1 MLRGAL
7 VRGGRR
13 AHANALTSPARLD
26 DSAPVPART
35 TPAAPLLALLALA
48 ASCAGR
54 PDVASGGAAASPTK
68 PASAAARAPLD
79 AAALRFG
86 RLPLAAAPEVALPI
100 EILAIPGG
108 EAVLFVSQFA
118 GERPAWA
125 RRLDGET
132 GALGP
137 ALALPDQHV
146 IGAFDHPDGRTTLAT
161 SQGASLCLATY
172 AASAAEPE
180 ARTCAAVSPLAIV
193 PVASRLALIEVA
205 PMARPAAKPGAKPR
219 APTRPTKKEK
229 ERPAAAQPKRG
240 AATKKALKKPAA
252 APSRRPPPRAPI
264 EVRLRWAT
272 AAAIDPDAQP
282 TGLHFEPPLDGMGL
296 VDARAR
302 PPGIDLF
309 WYETAAGR
317 KTRAPLGSARLMAAS
332 LRADGGLDFQSR
344 VAVLEGDLEYGAV
357 RSHHGVRFAG
367 PADASVYVGL
377 DANGQCEATRV
388 LPSFARLTPSPTLCA
403 IDPDHLAAPPADLA
417 PFEKILA
424 EGPRRAFGQPPRDP
438 GLVAW
443 AGARGYF
450 LQGGRLRSASRL
462 DGLAR
467 DEPPPFAG
475 RRARIAWG
483 ALAPDGEGIAVS
495 GGDLVH
501 LDAQGRFSRAPL
513 RDGDLPAGLLRAP
526 EIAADR
532 RRAARIGASWWSARG
547 DVVRLLPEPLAP
559 PALRGKAPLDAAVLV
574 GGAARGLLIEVAGT
588 ALRLTTIDAAGAALP
603 VGLPAPV
610 SPVRVGFDACE
621 RAAGGA
627 LVAGVSA
634 ADPTQVLAFAVDLDG
649 HLGAPVAAP
658 LPLSPGDTAV
668 RLTPLPGGGALLTDR
683 DRRHV
688 VWLDAAARPVA
699 AAPSPLTES
708 AALCLD
714 GRPARATVPAP
725 TPGAFLTLPELAAPD
740 ACLVGEALWTPT
752 GELRW
757 FGSAAH
763 GLDSIPEVGI
773 VPVAGVCAA
782 LPPVTPLPVTPDPTC
797 RPAPAPVCPS
807 DMVSVGGRYCIDRVE
822 STLVDATTGYPLSP
836 DYPTTPNL
844 LDFALGEWA
853 TARERTGTVH
863 ARAFPLPFLSPE
875 RLGKKTEPVAVNRL
889 GARPNGYVTGV
900 VAQAACSAAGK
911 RLCALDEFVTACRGE
926 DDTPFPYGDTYEDG
940 VCNVFREEHP
950 AAILHSNASV
960 GHLDPRLNRVDS
972 KGKPLLQRTGQ
983 SLACRSR
990 WGNDAAYDLAGNLD
1004 EWVAEGNGA
1013 FAGGFY
1019 SRSTR
1024 AGCDALVTAH
1034 PFSYLDY
1041 STGVRCCR
1049 DAAALEPARASQQ
1062 PL

>member
-1 MLRGAL
+1 
-7 VRGGRR
+7 
-13 AHANALTSPARLD
+13 LTSPARLD
-26 DSAPVPART
+26 NSAPVPARSL
-35 TPAAPLLALLALA
+35 PAAPLLALIGLA

-54 PDVASGGAAASPTK
+54 PDTASGDAARSPAPLAAAV
-68 PASAAARAPLD
+68 ARAPLD
-79 AAALRFG
+79 AAARGFG
-86 RLPLAAAPEVALPI
+86 RVPIDAAPEAALPI

-125 RRLDGET
+125 RRLDGKT

-137 ALALPDQHV
+137 PLALPDQHV
-146 IGAFDHPDGRTTLAT
+146 LGAFDHQDGRTTLAT
-161 SQGASLCLATY
+161 SNGADLCLATY
-172 AASAAEPE
+172 AARASEPE

-193 PVASRLALIEVA
+193 PVAERLALIEVA
-205 PMARPAAKPGAKPR
+205 AMEIPAARSGAKPR
-219 APTRPTKKEK
+219 PPARPAKEK
-229 ERPAAAQPKRG
+229 ERPSTAKPKRG
-240 AATKKALKKPAA
+240 ASIKKASKKPAA
-252 APSRRPPPRAPI
+252 ASSRRPPPRDPL

-272 AAAIDPDAQP
+272 ASAIDPNAQL
-282 TGLHFEPPLDGMGL
+282 TGLHFAPPLDGMGL

-302 PPGIDLF
+302 APGIDLF
-309 WYETAAGR
+309 WYETAAR
-317 KTRAPLGSARLMAAS
+317 KTRGPLGSARLMAAS
-332 LRADGGLDFQSR
+332 LRADGSLDFKSR
-344 VAVLEGDLEYGAV
+344 VAVLEGDLEYGAI
-357 RSHHGVRFAG
+357 RDHHGGRFAG
-367 PADASVYVGL
+367 LADASVYVGL
-377 DANGQCEATRV
+377 DARGQCEATRV
-388 LPSFARLTPSPTLCA
+388 LPALARLTPSPALCA

-443 AGARGYF
+443 AGERGYF
-450 LQGGRLRSASRL
+450 LQGAKLRSASRI
-462 DGLAR
+462 DGLVR
-467 DEPPPFAG
+467 DEPSPIVG

-483 ALAPDGEGIAVS
+483 SIAPDGEGIAVTA
-495 GGDLVH
+495 GNLVH
-501 LDAQGRFSRAPL
+501 LDAQGRFTSAPI
-513 RDGDLPAGLLRAP
+513 RDGELRAGLLRAP

-547 DVVRLLPEPLAP
+547 DVVRLLPEPFSP
-559 PALRGKAPLDAAVLV
+559 PALRGKAPIDAAVLV
-574 GGAARGLLIEVAGT
+574 GGADRGLLLEVAGT
-588 ALRLTTIDAAGAALP
+588 ALRLTAIDAAGAA
-603 VGLPAPV
+603 VAIGFPASV

-627 LVAGVSA
+627 LVTGVSA
-634 ADPTQVLAFAVDLDG
+634 ADPTHVLAFAVDLEG
-649 HLGAPVAAP
+649 HLGASSTVP
-658 LPLSPGDTAV
+658 LPIQPGDSAV

-683 DRRHV
+683 DRRHA
-688 VWLDAAARPVA
+688 VWLDASARPVA
-699 AAPSPLTES
+699 AAPYPLTES
-708 AALCLD
+708 ATLCLD
-714 GRPARATVPAP
+714 GRPARTTVPAP
-725 TPGAFLTLPELAAPD
+725 TPGVFLPIREFSAPD
-740 ACLVGEALWTPT
+740 ACLLGEAVWTPT

-757 FGSAAH
+757 FGSAVH
-763 GLDSIPEVGI
+763 GLDAIPEVGI
-773 VPVAGVCAA
+773 VPIAGVCAA
-782 LPPVTPLPVTPDPTC
+782 IPPVTPLPVTPDPTC
-797 RPAPAPVCPS
+797 RPALAPECPS
-807 DMVSVGGRYCIDRVE
+807 DMVSVGGRYCIDRFE
-822 STLVDATTGYPLSP
+822 STLVDAATGYPLSP

-875 RLGKKTEPVAVNRL
+875 RLGKKTEPVATNRL

-911 RLCALDEFVTACRGE
+911 RLCGLDEFVTACRGE
-926 DDTPFPYGDTYEDG
+926 GDTPFPYGDTYEDG

-950 AAILHSNASV
+950 AAILHSNASI

-1024 AGCDALVTAH
+1024 AGCEALVTAH

-1041 STGVRCCR
+1041 STGARCCR
-1049 DAAALEPARASQQ
+1049 DAAAVTP
-1062 PL
+1062 